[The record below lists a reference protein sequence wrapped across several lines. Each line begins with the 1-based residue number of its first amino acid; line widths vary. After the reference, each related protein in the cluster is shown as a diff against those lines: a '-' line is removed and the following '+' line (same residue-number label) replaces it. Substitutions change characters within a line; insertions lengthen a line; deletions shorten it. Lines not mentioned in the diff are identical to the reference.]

1 MGRDTKPVQPVAPA
15 CLKTTTAPVGQA
27 DAKTAP
33 PTPGPAV
40 SHRRAIHDERR
51 PADPEP
57 IWTPDSFQV
66 PPQPG
71 KIRFHDLGIPD
82 SILHAVADQ
91 KFSYC
96 TPIQA
101 QILPALLAGRD
112 AGGRAQ
118 TGTGKTAAF
127 LIGIFA
133 HLIRHP
139 LTAPGRS
146 GMPRAL
152 VLAPTRE
159 LALQIFKDAQELGK
173 YGRLRNLVIFGGM
186 DYKKQQDQLRS
197 PNIDLIVATPGRLL
211 DFRSSG
217 LLNLG
222 RVEVLV
228 LDEADRMLDMG
239 FIPDVKRIVYSLP
252 HKDRRQTMLF
262 SATLSQDILGLASR
276 WMKNP
281 LLIEIEPDQ
290 VTLQTTEQ
298 RVYTVTARDKFGLLY
313 NLIQREP
320 VTRMLVFRNRR
331 DGVDRLA
338 RKLTLAGVPCAQ
350 LSGEVPQEK
359 RIRILEDFRA
369 GKIKVVIATDVAGR
383 GIHVEAIS
391 HVVNYDIP
399 EDAED
404 YVHRIG
410 RTGRAGATGIAITF
424 ACEEG
429 AFNVPAIEEYIGRA
443 LACIQPEES
452 WLKLPQGMAP
462 KVAAGVGSRAP
473 FRRPRLQSGGGSR
486 RRR

>member
-1 MGRDTKPVQPVAPA
+1 M
-15 CLKTTTAPVGQA
+15 
-27 DAKTAP
+27 
-33 PTPGPAV
+33 
-40 SHRRAIHDERR
+40 
-51 PADPEP
+51 
-57 IWTPDSFQV
+57 
-66 PPQPG
+66 
-71 KIRFHDLGIPD
+71 RFHDLGIPD
-82 SILHAVADQ
+82 PILHAVADQ
-91 KFSYC
+91 GFAYC

-101 QILPALLAGRD
+101 QILPALLSGRD

-127 LIGIFA
+127 LIGLFTR
-133 HLIRHP
+133 LLRHP
-139 LTAPGRS
+139 LTAPARA

-159 LALQIFKDAQELGK
+159 LALQIYKDAQALGK
-173 YGRLRNLVIFGGM
+173 YGRFRNLVIFGGM
-186 DYKKQQDQLRS
+186 DYKKQQDQLRG
-197 PNIDLIVATPGRLL
+197 PGIDLIVATPGRLL

-239 FIPDVKRIVYSLP
+239 FIPDVKRIIYSLP
-252 HKDRRQTMLF
+252 PKDRRQTMLF
-262 SATLSQDILGLASR
+262 SATLSQDILGLATR
-276 WMKNP
+276 WMKDP
-281 LLIEIEPDQ
+281 LLIEIEPEQ
-290 VTLQTTEQ
+290 VTLATTEQ
-298 RVYTVTARDKFGLLY
+298 RVYAVTAKSKFALLF

-338 RKLTLAGVPCAQ
+338 RKLALAGVPCAQ

-399 EDAED
+399 EEAED

-410 RTGRAGATGIAITF
+410 RTGRAGATGISITF

-429 AFNVPAIEEYIGRA
+429 AFNVPAIEAYIGRA

-452 WLKLPQGMAP
+452 WLQLPEAIAQ
-462 KVAAGVGSRAP
+462 KVAAAAAARPP
-473 FRRPRLQSGGGSR
+473 FRPARPRYGGGRPGGGR